1 MDRTSAGFVRVQG
14 VQVRGIFDG
23 PVVPGE
29 AGENTRSHGFT
40 DRVVRCS
47 DDRGPAPPGSAR
59 NARDDVPGPSLTSDD
74 EGTPTPYG
82 IGPRDR
88 PRALDS

>member
-23 PVVPGE
+23 PGVPGE
-29 AGENTRSHGFT
+29 TGENTGSHGFA
-40 DRVVRCS
+40 DRVVRWS
-47 DDRGPAPPGSAR
+47 DDRGPSPPGSAR
-59 NARDDVPGPSLTSDD
+59 NTWGHVPGPSLTSDD
-74 EGTPTPYG
+74 EGTSTPYG
-82 IGPRDR
+82 IGPRDH